1 MRFPA
6 LIIILIFLL
15 FTESLCSQDIKRTN
29 TWYFG
34 RHAGVDFNSGEGVA
48 LYDGKMYDPT
58 YRGNTTMSDT
68 NGNLLF
74 YTNGWHIWNSNHAM
88 IDPQF
93 MGRANQ
99 VVSFPVHGSNHL
111 YYVFS
116 TPYYN
121 SHLNYYL
128 TKYGIIDMSMNGGLG
143 GVSGDFVTLDAAW
156 DAAEKI
162 TAVKHKNKQDVW
174 VITRK
179 YAENKYASFLVS
191 QDGVN
196 TSPVLSPAP
205 GWNPDWIARYGQM
218 KISYDKKYL
227 ISCSAG
233 SSWPEN
239 SDWIEVCKFDDESGE
254 VDYLY
259 YLQFRDPNLPY
270 ELWPYGV
277 EFSPDSKFLYISFD
291 HGNPACNGSIYQ
303 FDVQLIEDSALFVQS
318 AVQIGIGGRRD
329 GLQLA
334 SDGKI
339 YVAGHRSS
347 PTWGFPWLGVIH
359 KPWEQGVNCQYQYE
373 GVFLE
378 PGRTTAAL
386 PNFLLDY
393 LYRFDFEGSCEGEPF
408 QFISFFHPEPANI
421 IWDFGDPA
429 SGNNTSIA
437 LNPEH
442 VFSDGG
448 TYEVSVHIEYPNG
461 RIEETSRK
469 VEVEYKPEPDLGPD
483 TSICIGEE
491 IVLDAECGP
500 YLYSWSTG
508 AFGTSQITVSDTG
521 WYWVRVE
528 NDAGCIEF
536 DSIHIAFHPQANA
549 DTTNL
554 EIIPTTCGGSTGVI
568 KGLVISGNPP
578 FIYQWL
584 DDLGNPIG
592 NTINIFHLA
601 VGNYTLQVI
610 DSNNCTTAFGPYSI
624 FDAGEVLIENVE
636 YTPEHCDQQNGSIV
650 VTATAGLSDMLFY
663 SIDNGASYYTNQ
675 GVFTGLSAGS
685 YAVRVKDSSD
695 CQDVYIN
702 NPVIIQNI
710 DAPEIIDVQIGVSSV
725 GQNNGSI
732 EITASGGSDT
742 IFYSNDNGANF
753 QINDGGFYN
762 LAAGF
767 YTCVVMDEFGCDTTF
782 IVEVLE
788 EVSIRLQAVAGDD
801 EVCPGNSAFVP
812 LFVSNFNDVAYFK
825 TTLLYNKDLL
835 TCSGFANT
843 HGLLEDS
850 LEALLFPAEGR
861 IELNWSSIAIT
872 LPDNTPLTDL
882 VFESIDPGMS
892 LVEWDGSAG
901 ASLFQNSTGL
911 AIPVD
916 YFTGNVKIYK
926 EVSLSLNSTATA
938 CQGDTLKLVPMVW
951 SSNGDV
957 TFLWTY
963 PNGDTSSVVILYIN
977 NIQANQSGIYSLRVT
992 DTVDCQADASI
1003 DVLVYPTPVPE
1014 FAGQDT
1020 IITEEPVEINAGAN
1034 YATYLWNTGEST
1046 QWITASYDG
1055 WYGVI
1060 IESQQGCMGEDSVY
1074 VLFFIPPEPPE
1085 PIVENF
1091 YIPNSFS
1098 PDGDG
1103 LNDEFKAIS
1112 NSDKVSS
1119 FRMYIFNRWGALV
1132 FESNDISLGWDG
1144 KYKGKPAPQGV
1155 YAYKIEYS
1163 IGASGQEES
1172 RLKSGTVM
1180 LVR

>member
-15 FTESLCSQDIKRTN
+15 FTESLYSQDIKRTN

-34 RHAGVDFNSGEGVA
+34 KNAGVDFNSGEPIP
-48 LYDGKMYDPT
+48 LHDGKLT
-58 YRGNTTMSDT
+58 SGGIRGQISMSDT

-74 YTNGWHIWNSNHAM
+74 YTAGWTIWNSNHNP
-88 IDPQF
+88 IKNNF
-93 MGRANQ
+93 MPEAIKF
-99 VVSFPVHGSNHL
+99 VSFPVIGSDNL
-111 YYVFS
+111 YYVFGVPIYDPA
-116 TPYYN
+116 TQYFRTQYA
-121 SHLNYYL
+121 
-128 TKYGIIDMSMNGGLG
+128 IIDMAMNGGMG
-143 GVSGDFVTLDAAW
+143 GVSGPNIYLDAAW

-162 TAVKHKNKQDVW
+162 TAAKHKNKQDVW

-179 YAENKYASFLVS
+179 YTENKYASFLVS

-196 TSPVLSPAP
+196 TIPVLSPAP
-205 GWNPDWIARYGQM
+205 DWAPPVSFHEGKM
-218 KISYDKKYL
+218 KISYDKEYL
-227 ISCSAG
+227 INCTHG
-233 SSWPEN
+233 HEGT
-239 SDWIEVCKFDDESGE
+239 IVGLTEVCKFNDISGE

-259 YLQFRDPNLPY
+259 SFEFEDPNSSSFFCPN
-270 ELWPYGV
+270 GV

-291 HGNPACNGSIYQ
+291 HDNPTMDGYIYQ

-318 AVQIGIGGRRD
+318 AVPIGVSNRIN

-339 YVAGHRSS
+339 YVAHWAPYPEIGD
-347 PTWGFPWLGVIH
+347 LGVIH
-359 KPWEQGVNCQYQYE
+359 KPWEQGQDCQYDSI
-373 GVFLE
+373 GVLLA
-378 PGRTTAAL
+378 PGTCQSEL

-393 LYRFDFEGSCEGEPF
+393 LYRFDFEGSCEGDPF
-408 QFISFFHPEPANI
+408 QFTSFFHPEPLNI

-448 TYEVSVHIEYPNG
+448 TFEVSVHIEYPNG

-469 VEVEYKPEPDLGPD
+469 VEVKYKPEPDMGAD

-500 YLYSWSTG
+500 HLYSWSNG
-508 AFGTSQITVSDTG
+508 AFGISQITVSDTG

-528 NDAGCIEF
+528 NDAGCIAF
-536 DSIHIAFHPQANA
+536 DSIHIAFHPQVNA

-568 KGLVISGNPP
+568 KGLVISGNSP

-592 NTINIFHLA
+592 NTLNIFHLA
-601 VGNYTLQVI
+601 VGNYTLQVT

-624 FDAGEVLIENVE
+624 FDAGDVLIEDVE
-636 YTPEHCDQQNGSIV
+636 YVSEHCDQQNGSIV

-675 GVFTGLSAGS
+675 GIFTGLSAGS

-782 IVEVLE
+782 IVEVPE

-843 HGLLEDS
+843 HALLEDS

-911 AIPVD
+911 TIPVD

-938 CQGDTLKLVPMVW
+938 CQGDTLKIAPMLW

-957 TFLWTY
+957 SWLWTD

-1003 DVLVYPTPVPE
+1003 DVLVYPTPVPD
-1014 FAGQDT
+1014 FSGQDT
-1020 IITEEPVEINAGAN
+1020 IITEEAAEIDAGAN

-1074 VLFFIPPEPPE
+1074 VLFFIPPEP
-1085 PIVENF
+1085 IYENF
-1091 YIPNSFS
+1091 YVPNAFS
-1098 PDGDG
+1098 PEGDG

-1112 NSDKVSS
+1112 NSDKISL

-1172 RLKSGTVM
+1172 RLKLGTVM